1 MATLTVRNVPDDAK
15 HRFRQVAAAHGRSM
29 EEHLRQLIIEA
40 GHDEGRSLGVADRRA
55 TFQHRPVDEEPFVS
69 TGSANIDRL
78 VRLGRGID
86 WQPEPRRAEQFSDF
100 VFDPKDFE

>member
-29 EEHLRQLIIEA
+29 EEHLRHLIIDA
-40 GHDEGRSLGVADRRA
+40 GLDDDAPTPTGVREVSPSFRPA
-55 TFQHRPVDEEPFVS
+55 PVDPRAAGRARIE
-69 TGSANIDRL
+69 RL
-78 VRLGRGID
+78 VELGRGLD
-86 WQPEPRRAEQFSDF
+86 WEPEPRPFESFTDM